1 MAGLHGTMRWRRVA
15 KYQLRDHPL
24 CAFCLKRGRVTP
36 ASVADH
42 IEPHKGDQ
50 DLFWNGALQSLCK
63 LCHDSAKA
71 QQEKRGYCTDIGM
84 DGWPIDPL
92 HPANS
97 HKF

>member
-15 KYQLRDHPL
+15 KHQLREHPL
-24 CAFCLKRGRVTP
+24 CAFCLKRGTVTA

-71 QQEKRGYCTDIGM
+71 QQEKRGYCTDIGV